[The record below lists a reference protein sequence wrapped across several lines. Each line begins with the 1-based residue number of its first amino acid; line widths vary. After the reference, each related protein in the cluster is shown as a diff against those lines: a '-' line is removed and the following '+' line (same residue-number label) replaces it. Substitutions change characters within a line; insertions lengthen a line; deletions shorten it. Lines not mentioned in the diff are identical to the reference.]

1 MPLELQTGP
10 RGVHRIDAIRG
21 GKFVV
26 AGEARP
32 GSILIWPGGIEDAG
46 AALTLDAFAPL
57 LGLDPAREV
66 LLVGTGATLRWP
78 DQDFLDALA
87 ARGAGVDVMTSQHAA
102 RTYNVLA
109 AEGRLVGALL
119 LGLEA

>member
-21 GKFVV
+21 GRFVV
-26 AGEARP
+26 AGEPRAA
-32 GSILIWPGGIEDAG
+32 SILIWPGGIEDAG
-46 AALTLDAFAPL
+46 DTLTIEAFAPL
-57 LGLDPAREV
+57 LALDPAREI

-78 DQDFLDALA
+78 DQALLDTLA
-87 ARGAGVDVMTSQHAA
+87 AKGAGVDVMTSQLAA

-109 AEGRLVGALL
+109 GEGRLVGALL
-119 LGLEA
+119 LGLGA

>member
-21 GKFVV
+21 GRFVV
-26 AGEARP
+26 AGEPRAA
-32 GSILIWPGGIEDAG
+32 SILIWPGGIEDAG
-46 AALTLDAFAPL
+46 DALTIEAFAPL
-57 LGLDPAREV
+57 LALDPAREV

-78 DQDFLDALA
+78 DQALLDTLA
-87 ARGAGVDVMTSQHAA
+87 AKGAGVDVMTSQLAA

-109 AEGRLVGALL
+109 GEGRLVGALL
-119 LGLEA
+119 LGLGA

>member
-21 GKFVV
+21 GRFVV
-26 AGEARP
+26 AGEPRA
-32 GSILIWPGGIEDAG
+32 GSILIWPGGVQDA
-46 AALTLDAFAPL
+46 ADALTIEAFAPL
-57 LGLDPAREV
+57 LALDPAREV
-66 LLVGTGATLRWP
+66 LLVGTGAALRWP
-78 DQDFLDALA
+78 DQALLDALA
-87 ARGAGVDVMTSQHAA
+87 AKGAGVDVMTSQLAA

-119 LGLEA
+119 LGLGA